1 MWFCSVKD
9 GCGRRLKL
17 DVNKIQSRTENVI
30 MKEFITVTSITKAG
44 ECAMKPSGSKQ
55 TGDNRLLHSLLT
67 ACCSYAIL
75 GHSMSWGP
83 EVLRASETGFE
94 RSYMKD
100 DLRFNSHKYTY
111 HGLRCLSYTNPWK
124 RSMKSCRMSF
134 WAFHANL
141 FLPDTHYWPV
151 SSTVHCAR
159 GHFWS
164 TIIFFMFLAVLL

>member
-1 MWFCSVKD
+1 MSIKFRVGRKTSLWKSLSLLLPLPKQVSVPWNHQ
-9 GCGRRLKL
+9 
-17 DVNKIQSRTENVI
+17 V
-30 MKEFITVTSITKAG
+30 
-44 ECAMKPSGSKQ
+44 SGSKQ